1 MKNGILHYLM
11 KNKLSKDFINETN
24 KKDIFIGYNLK
35 ISLIE
40 VTYECTLLS
49 KKRTYTKYLL
59 DYIPID
65 RNTDLINTY
74 LKNKLIEF
82 IDSENLNRK
91 NKFSNVKLKEF
102 KIIRDFIYLNSSKLH
117 SYSSKYL
124 KTKNKEEYNV
134 ESFPINSLLDFL
146 ENKPSNNPTDYID
159 FSNIYIKAR
168 KGIANYKVTRKI
180 FKKELNDYV
189 KKENISQ
196 KECLIISIE
205 HKNLLPSAKLVS
217 TDYSIFQ
224 SYQER
229 NIRKEKIRELISFDE
244 ISSIEL
250 KLSL

>member
-1 MKNGILHYLM
+1 MENGILNYLI
-11 KNKLSKDFINETN
+11 KNKTGKDFVNEFN

-40 VTYECTLLS
+40 VSYECTLLS
-49 KKRTYTKYLL
+49 KKRVYTKYILDHLL
-59 DYIPID
+59 IKQ
-65 RNTDLINTY
+65 NTDSMHTY
-74 LKNKLIEF
+74 LKNKIIQF

-117 SYSSKYL
+117 SYSNKYL
-124 KTKNKEEYNV
+124 KTKNKETYDV

-146 ENKPSNNPTDYID
+146 ENKPSNNPKDYID
-159 FSNIYIKAR
+159 LSDIYIKIR
-168 KGIANYKVTRKI
+168 KGIATYKVQRKV
-180 FKKELNDYV
+180 FRKEENDYRI
-189 KKENISQ
+189 KENTNKKQ
-196 KECLIISIE
+196 CLIISIE
-205 HKNLLPSAKLVS
+205 HGNLSPSAKLIS

-229 NIRKEKIRELISFDE
+229 NVRKEKIRELISFEE

-250 KLSL
+250 KLSI

>member
-1 MKNGILHYLM
+1 MENGILNCLM

-49 KKRTYTKYLL
+49 KKRVYTKYLL
-59 DYIPID
+59 DYISID

-82 IDSENLNRK
+82 INSENLNRK
-91 NKFSNVKLKEF
+91 NKFSNIKLKEF

-117 SYSSKYL
+117 SYSSKHL
-124 KTKNKEEYNV
+124 KTKNKEEYDV
-134 ESFPINSLLDFL
+134 ELLPINSLLDFL
-146 ENKPSNNPTDYID
+146 KNKPSNNPKDYID
-159 FSNIYIKAR
+159 CSNTYIKIK
-168 KGIANYKVTRKI
+168 KGIANYKITRSI

-189 KKENISQ
+189 TKENINQ
-196 KECLIISIE
+196 KECLILSIE
-205 HKNLLPSAKLVS
+205 HKNLLDSAKLIS

-229 NIRKEKIRELISFDE
+229 NIRKEKIRELISFNE

-250 KLSL
+250 KLSI